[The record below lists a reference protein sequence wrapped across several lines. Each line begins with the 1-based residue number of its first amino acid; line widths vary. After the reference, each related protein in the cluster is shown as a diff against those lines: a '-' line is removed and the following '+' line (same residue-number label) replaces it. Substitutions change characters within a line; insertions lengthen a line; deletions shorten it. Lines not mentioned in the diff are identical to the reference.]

1 MVHLLPL
8 ERRPAMSVPTPD
20 LVQFRRDLHRHPE
33 LGLDLPRT
41 QAAVLDALSGLD
53 LEVTTGGDLTSV
65 TAVLRGEAPTSA
77 DHERP
82 TVLLRGD
89 MDALPLQEEVDVAY
103 RSSIDGRMHACG
115 HDLHTTMLVGAAHRL
130 HAQRGQLAGDVVFMF
145 QPGEEG
151 DDGAG
156 HMIAEGVLDAAGRR
170 PDAAWALHVM
180 AGRLPRGVVATRGGP
195 LLASSNELHVTVR
208 GRGGH
213 GSAPDRAQDPV
224 PVAAAMVTGLQVL
237 LSRIVS
243 PFDPTVMTVGE
254 FHAGTKPNIIP
265 DTARFGATLRC
276 FDDAVLDRLEHETVR
291 YCHGIAAAHGLDA
304 DVQFARLYPV
314 TVNDADAVAQARQ
327 VVSQVLGTTPGTS
340 DDPADDRWVDL
351 PTPFA
356 GSEDF
361 SRILQAVPGAM
372 LFLGA
377 CPPGIDPVTGP
388 DNHSP
393 VAAFDDDVIDDGVAV
408 LAALASDTL
417 TTAAAGSS
425 G

>member
-1 MVHLLPL
+1 
-8 ERRPAMSVPTPD
+8 MSVPTPD

-53 LEVTTGGDLTSV
+53 LEVTTGRDLTSV
-65 TAVLRGEAPTSA
+65 TAVLRGGATTSA

-103 RSSIDGRMHACG
+103 RSTIDGRMHACG

-130 HAQRGQLAGDVVFMF
+130 HARRDELAGDVVFMF

-156 HMIAEGVLDAAGRR
+156 HMIAEGVLHAAGPR

-180 AGRLPRGVVATRGGP
+180 AGRLPRGAVATRGGP

-213 GSAPDRAQDPV
+213 GSAPERAQDPV

-291 YCHGIAAAHGLDA
+291 YCHGIAAAHGLA
-304 DVQFARLYPV
+304 VDVQFQRQYPV
-314 TVNDADAVAQARQ
+314 TINDAAAVARARQ
-327 VVSQVLGTTPGTS
+327 VVTQVLGTPE
-340 DDPADDRWVDL
+340 DPADDRWVVL
-351 PTPFA
+351 PTPLT

-393 VAAFDDDVIDDGVAV
+393 LAVFDDDVMDDGVAV
-408 LAALASDTL
+408 LAALAKDTL
-417 TTAAAGSS
+417 ATTASGSS